1 MITHKRRITM
11 NIAII
16 KALLL
21 IAAVG
26 HIICWRCDWL
36 ITCTPNGRFDFRALN
51 DNEKLSKIFDGTPEK
66 NSLISMLLGSA
77 ALAMSLFGF
86 IGIYEWMKQFSA
98 VYSALIIVSAVIF
111 TVIGTGHHIFCGAV
125 EWIYI
130 KLGRTEDART
140 LIIDLFKK
148 TSVTMYV
155 CYAGLLVFAVSFFI
169 AVVSGSTDLPRW
181 CCIFNT
187 LPIFLVLSPFKIVGT
202 GNLANALMFLGL
214 FFVI

>member
-1 MITHKRRITM
+1 M
-11 NIAII
+11 NMTTAMI

-21 IAAVG
+21 TAAVG
-26 HIICWRCDWL
+26 HIICQRCDWL
-36 ITCTPNGRFDFRALN
+36 ITCTPNGRFDFHALD
-51 DNEKLSKIFDGTPEK
+51 DNEKLSRLFDGTPEK
-66 NSLISMLLGSA
+66 NSLISMLLGTA

-98 VYSALIIVSAVIF
+98 VYSAVIIVSAVLF
-111 TVIGTGHHIFCGAV
+111 TVVGTGHHIFCGAV

-130 KLGRTEDART
+130 KLGRTEETRK
-140 LIIDLFKK
+140 LILDLFKK

-155 CYAGLLVFAVSFFI
+155 CYLGLLVFAVTFFI
-169 AVVSGSTDLPRW
+169 AVVSGATELPRW

-187 LPIFLVLSPFKIVGT
+187 LPIFIVLSPFKIVGT
-202 GNLANALMFLGL
+202 GNVANAIMFLGL